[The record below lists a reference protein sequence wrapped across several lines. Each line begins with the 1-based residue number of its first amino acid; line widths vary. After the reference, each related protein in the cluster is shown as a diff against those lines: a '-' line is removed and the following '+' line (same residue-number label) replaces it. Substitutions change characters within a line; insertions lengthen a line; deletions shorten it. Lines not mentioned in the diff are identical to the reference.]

1 MGKIPNLKILFITS
15 EEPNQGDIYF
25 KGLKAILHQRCIE
38 WPYKALYHLSVKNG
52 KIIGYDLHGQMEIEE
67 DNFGFLIN
75 RRYMWK
81 APRYFGYIS
90 NNEYDYHQLPDLN
103 DFDAIIFNFLRSE
116 YQKKLMRKVLCNNSI
131 RTPIFFIDGEDDP
144 FLRLLY
150 FSSKVKGYFKREILS
165 SPSINKHY
173 LKMWS
178 KVYIYQLRKNKL
190 NLNSFSFPAI
200 RGLPKLLPLNLTVA
214 TDMLNKVND
223 DKNKSI
229 DISFIASMTSSYR
242 LELYKFL
249 VKYVKKRKLKAD
261 IRIVGKFGKDWI
273 PHNEYQTIVSN
284 SKLSISAQGT
294 GFDTYR
300 YWEIPFY
307 GSTLVSQKP
316 FIFIENNFVDGESA
330 IFFSNFKELERKLD
344 YYLLKD
350 LWEDVCRKGR
360 EHFLKYHTH
369 IHRAIKILE
378 TIEMLI

>member
-1 MGKIPNLKILFITS
+1 
-15 EEPNQGDIYF
+15 
-25 KGLKAILHQRCIE
+25 
-38 WPYKALYHLSVKNG
+38 
-52 KIIGYDLHGQMEIEE
+52 
-67 DNFGFLIN
+67 
-75 RRYMWK
+75 
-81 APRYFGYIS
+81 
-90 NNEYDYHQLPDLN
+90 
-103 DFDAIIFNFLRSE
+103 
-116 YQKKLMRKVLCNNSI
+116 
-131 RTPIFFIDGEDDP
+131 
-144 FLRLLY
+144 
-150 FSSKVKGYFKREILS
+150 
-165 SPSINKHY
+165 
-173 LKMWS
+173 
-178 KVYIYQLRKNKL
+178 
-190 NLNSFSFPAI
+190 
-200 RGLPKLLPLNLTVA
+200 VA

-223 DKNKSI
+223 NKNKSI

-242 LELYKFL
+242 LDLYKFL